1 MVKAH
6 YEIVEHDGGWAYRM
20 QGTYSETFPSKAAA
34 EAAAIR
40 AAAEQRVPA
49 NPKRSNMRTARADGM
64 SSTRRAKTGPT
75 RMSPSRSLKAPLYAA
90 YCERCR
96 PLRQSAR
103 TTRGIQCAFSLP
115 TSP

>member
-40 AAAEQRVPA
+40 AAAEQRAPGQPEEIEYEDSKGRWHVEH
-49 NPKRSNMRTARADGM
+49 
-64 SSTRRAKTGPT
+64 SSGKD
-75 RMSPSRSLKAPLYAA
+75 
-90 YCERCR
+90 R
-96 PLRQSAR
+96 PDTDVA
-103 TTRGIQCAFSLP
+103 
-115 TSP
+115 

>member
-40 AAAEQRVPA
+40 AAAEQRAPGQPEEIEYEDRKGRRHVEH
-49 NPKRSNMRTARADGM
+49 
-64 SSTRRAKTGPT
+64 SSGKD
-75 RMSPSRSLKAPLYAA
+75 
-90 YCERCR
+90 R
-96 PLRQSAR
+96 PDTDVA
-103 TTRGIQCAFSLP
+103 
-115 TSP
+115 

>member
-40 AAAEQRVPA
+40 AA
-49 NPKRSNMRTARADGM
+49 M
-64 SSTRRAKTGPT
+64 SSPRQAKTGPT